1 MQGSTQRF
9 QRILRIIVF
18 LRPVSCFARTNWLC
32 NEKQKQGKIR
42 RRIAMRGFLKP
53 LITAAAVVMIVA
65 FANIGAKADTVTFS
79 TDARFNAGAFGTPIT
94 FGGTVQLSFQPI
106 VNGTVNAPS
115 NTSLGEIVVS
125 CVGGGTA
132 CAPVNIAGTT
142 FDIRITQTVPS
153 AGNALITST
162 LSGTIGGDASSGT
175 GITFTVTSA
184 TIGGVTYTILNN
196 PLALVPVT
204 TNNGHT
210 SIQAAVTSVVIPEPT
225 SMLLLGTGLIGVAGA
240 VRRRFRGR

>member
-1 MQGSTQRF
+1 M
-9 QRILRIIVF
+9 
-18 LRPVSCFARTNWLC
+18 
-32 NEKQKQGKIR
+32 K
-42 RRIAMRGFLKP
+42 GFLKP
-53 LITAAAVVMIVA
+53 LIITAAVVLMIA

-79 TDARFNAGAFGTPIT
+79 TDARFNGGAFGTPIT
-94 FGGTVQLSFQPI
+94 FGGTVQLSFQNI
-106 VNGTVNAPS
+106 VASSVNAPS

-132 CAPVNIAGTT
+132 CAPVDIAGTT

-162 LSGTIGGDASSGT
+162 LSGTIGGSTSTGT

-210 SIQAAVTSVVIPEPT
+210 SIQAAVTTVVPEPA
-225 SMLLLGTGLIGVAGA
+225 SMLLLGTGLAGVAGA
-240 VRRRFRGR
+240 VRRKIRARNQD

>member
-1 MQGSTQRF
+1 
-9 QRILRIIVF
+9 
-18 LRPVSCFARTNWLC
+18 LC
-32 NEKQKQGKIR
+32 NEQKNKGNPKEDYK
-42 RRIAMRGFLKP
+42 MRGFLKP

-79 TDARFNAGAFGTPIT
+79 TDARFNNGAFGTPIT
-94 FGGTVQLSFQPI
+94 FGGTVQLSFQNI
-106 VNGTVNAPS
+106 VSSSVNAPS

-162 LSGTIGGDASSGT
+162 LSGTIGGNASTGT
-175 GITFTVTSA
+175 GITFTVNSA

-210 SIQAAVTSVVIPEPT
+210 SIQAAVTVVPEPT
-225 SMLLLGTGLIGVAGA
+225 SMLLLGTGLVGVAGA

>member
-1 MQGSTQRF
+1 
-9 QRILRIIVF
+9 
-18 LRPVSCFARTNWLC
+18 
-32 NEKQKQGKIR
+32 
-42 RRIAMRGFLKP
+42 MRFLKP
-53 LITAAAVVMIVA
+53 FLTVAAVAILIAV
-65 FANIGAKADTVTFS
+65 ANIGAKADPVTFS
-79 TDARFNAGAFGTPIT
+79 TDARFNGGAFGTPVT
-94 FGGTVQLSFQPI
+94 FGGTVQLSFQNI
-106 VNGTVNAPS
+106 VSSTVNAPS

-162 LSGTIGGDASSGT
+162 LSGTIGGNSSSGT
-175 GITFTVTSA
+175 GITFTVTSV

-210 SIQAAVTSVVIPEPT
+210 SIQAAVTSPVPEPT
-225 SMLLLGTGLIGVAGA
+225 SMLLLGTGLVGAAGA
-240 VRRRFRGR
+240 VRRRFKKN

>member
-1 MQGSTQRF
+1 MKR
-9 QRILRIIVF
+9 
-18 LRPVSCFARTNWLC
+18 
-32 NEKQKQGKIR
+32 
-42 RRIAMRGFLKP
+42 FLKP
-53 LITAAAVVMIVA
+53 LITTASVVMMIA
-65 FANIGAKADTVTFS
+65 FANFSAKADPVTFS

-94 FGGTVQLSFQPI
+94 FAGTVQLSFQNI
-106 VNGTVNAPS
+106 VNSTVNSPS

-132 CAPVNIAGTT
+132 CAPVNITGTT

-153 AGNALITST
+153 AGNAIITST
-162 LSGTIGGDASSGT
+162 LSGTIGGSSSTGT
-175 GITFTVTSA
+175 GITFTVMSA

-210 SIQAAVTSVVIPEPT
+210 SIQAAVTTPVPEPT
-225 SMLLLGTGLIGVAGA
+225 SMLLLGTGLAGIAAKLRKRRKA
-240 VRRRFRGR
+240 V

>member
-1 MQGSTQRF
+1 
-9 QRILRIIVF
+9 
-18 LRPVSCFARTNWLC
+18 
-32 NEKQKQGKIR
+32 
-42 RRIAMRGFLKP
+42 
-53 LITAAAVVMIVA
+53 
-65 FANIGAKADTVTFS
+65 
-79 TDARFNAGAFGTPIT
+79 
-94 FGGTVQLSFQPI
+94 
-106 VNGTVNAPS
+106 
-115 NTSLGEIVVS
+115 LGEIVVS

-132 CAPVNIAGTT
+132 CAPVLITGTT

-162 LSGTIGGDASSGT
+162 LSGTIGGDASTGN

-210 SIQAAVTSVVIPEPT
+210 SIQAAVTTATVPEPT
-225 SMLLLGTGLIGVAGA
+225 TMLLLGTGLAGIAAKVRKRRKA
-240 VRRRFRGR
+240 V

>member
-1 MQGSTQRF
+1 M
-9 QRILRIIVF
+9 
-18 LRPVSCFARTNWLC
+18 
-32 NEKQKQGKIR
+32 K
-42 RRIAMRGFLKP
+42 GFLKP
-53 LITAAAVVMIVA
+53 LITTAAVVMVIA

-79 TDARFNAGAFGTPIT
+79 TDARFNGLAFGTPVII
-94 FGGTVQLSFQPI
+94 GGVQLSFQNI
-106 VNGTVNAPS
+106 VASSVNAPS

-132 CAPVNIAGTT
+132 CAPVNIAGTS

-210 SIQAAVTSVVIPEPT
+210 SIQAAVTSTTIPEPT
-225 SMLLLGTGLIGVAGA
+225 TMLLLGTGLAGIAARMRKRRKA
-240 VRRRFRGR
+240 V

>member
-1 MQGSTQRF
+1 MQ
-9 QRILRIIVF
+9 
-18 LRPVSCFARTNWLC
+18 
-32 NEKQKQGKIR
+32 
-42 RRIAMRGFLKP
+42 GFLKP
-53 LITAAAVVMIVA
+53 LITTAAVVMMIA

-79 TDARFNAGAFGTPIT
+79 TDARFNGGAFGTPIT
-94 FGGTVQLSFQPI
+94 FGGTVQLSFQNI
-106 VNGTVNAPS
+106 VSSSVNAPS

-153 AGNALITST
+153 AGNAIITSL
-162 LSGTIGGDASSGT
+162 LSGTIGGNTGT
-175 GITFTVTSA
+175 GNGITFTVTSA

-210 SIQAAVTSVVIPEPT
+210 SIQASATTVPEPT
-225 SMLLLGTGLIGVAGA
+225 TMLLLGAGLAGIA
-240 VRRRFRGR
+240 AKVRKRRKAA

>member
-1 MQGSTQRF
+1 
-9 QRILRIIVF
+9 
-18 LRPVSCFARTNWLC
+18 
-32 NEKQKQGKIR
+32 
-42 RRIAMRGFLKP
+42 MRGFLKP
-53 LITAAAVVMIVA
+53 LITAAAVVMMIA

-94 FGGTVQLSFQPI
+94 FGGTVQLSFQQI
-106 VNGTVNAPS
+106 LNGTVNAPS

-132 CAPVNIAGTT
+132 CAPVNIAGTS
-142 FDIRITQTVPS
+142 FDIRILQTVPS
-153 AGNALITST
+153 AGNAIITST

-210 SIQAAVTSVVIPEPT
+210 SIQAAVTSVVVPEPT